1 MSAEVSG
8 EFMEPEC
15 LITVWIKRLISTIAL
30 EFQQEVR
37 MSAPIFQNNG
47 EEIISFIWII
57 LSAENI

>member
-1 MSAEVSG
+1 
-8 EFMEPEC
+8 MEPEC